1 MIDGGPGAA
10 PSGRID
16 AWLVTDARAELIS
29 ALRRLAR
36 RRRLIPEIRAFE
48 LGGLR
53 IQPHPVRHT
62 AHPTYGYDIRFGKA
76 RAVWAPEFL
85 VFPRWAHGAPLMFAE
100 GSSWNR
106 RIWFAGRVG
115 GHASVV
121 EVCAS
126 AGGNGVRRLVIAHVG
141 RPTLTALDRGL
152 RLPWGELGREGRTYR
167 AGSAA
172 GAGAL
177 SSVSP

>member
-36 RRRLIPEIRAFE
+36 RCRLIPEIRAIDNRTRGRV
-48 LGGLR
+48 LG
-53 IQPHPVRHT
+53 
-62 AHPTYGYDIRFGKA
+62 
-76 RAVWAPEFL
+76 
-85 VFPRWAHGAPLMFAE
+85 
-100 GSSWNR
+100 

-115 GHASVV
+115 GHASVA

-126 AGGNGVRRLVIAHVG
+126 AERNGVRRLVIAHVG